1 MNPSTSTSTKDA
13 RDKKAV
19 DPPLPQAPGGPKPD
33 PTVDKAVDPPLPQ
46 APGGPKPDPTVDN
59 SDECDEG
66 DEREECDICMADV
79 DNPYNPCPYHTDYM
93 QPGYSPEVST

>member
-13 RDKKAV
+13 RDK
-19 DPPLPQAPGGPKPD
+19 
-33 PTVDKAVDPPLPQ
+33 KAVDPPLPQ

-93 QPGYSPEVST
+93 QADYSPPDFT